1 MPNTVV
7 ITGCSS
13 GFGKQLALD
22 LARRGDRVYATMRG
36 TQGKNTVA
44 AEELAETATQDGLDL
59 HVLELDVTSTAS
71 VDAAAALILA
81 EAGAPDTVVNNAGV
95 MLTGFSEAF
104 TPEEMTAQLDVN
116 VVGIH
121 RMNRAFLPS
130 MRQRGRG
137 LIINLSSIAGRLSAP
152 FFGVYHASKWAVEGY
167 SMALRGELACCGV
180 DVVVV
185 EPGPFA
191 TALFDVSP
199 QPADADQRVAD
210 YPEVARTAYKA
221 VGDAFDGMFNDPDT
235 PTDPD
240 MVVKEIIALID
251 TPAGSRPF
259 RTVVGVDAGVRE
271 RNAAVAPFDAAVLEA
286 FGMTEFATHTIE
298 DLSLDGPFVTGNHF

>member
-1 MPNTVV
+1 MTKTVV

-95 MLTGFSEAF
+95 MLTGFTEAF

-137 LIINLSSIAGRLSAP
+137 LIINLSSVAGRLSAP

-199 QPADADQRVAD
+199 QPADVDQREAD
-210 YPEVARTAYKA
+210 YPEIARIAFQG
-221 VGDAFDGMFNDPDT
+221 VGDAFNGMFNDPDT

-240 MVVKEIIALID
+240 MVVREIIALID

-259 RTVVGVDAGVRE
+259 RTVVGVDVGVRD
-271 RNAAVAPFDAAVLEA
+271 RNAAVEPFDAAVLEA
-286 FGMTEFATHTIE
+286 FGMTEFATLNSRDERVAGAPTEIY
-298 DLSLDGPFVTGNHF
+298 P

>member
-1 MPNTVV
+1 MPKTVV

-22 LARRGDRVYATMRG
+22 LARRGDRIYATMRG
-36 TQGKNTVA
+36 TKGKNA
-44 AEELAETATQDGLDL
+44 AAAQALAGAATREGLDL
-59 HVLELDVTSTAS
+59 NILELDVTSTPS
-71 VDAAAALILA
+71 VEAAAAVILA
-81 EAGAPDTVVNNAGV
+81 EAGAPDAVVNNAGV
-95 MLTGFSEAF
+95 MLTGFTEAF

-121 RMNRAFLPS
+121 RMNRAFLPA

-137 LIINLSSIAGRLSAP
+137 LVINLSSIAGRLSAP

-199 QPADADQRVAD
+199 QPADVDQRVAD
-210 YPEVARTAYKA
+210 YPEVARTAYKS
-221 VGDAFDGMFNDPDT
+221 VGDAFHGMFNDPDT

-251 TPAGSRPF
+251 TPPGSRPF
-259 RTVVGVDAGVRE
+259 RTVVGVDVGVRE
-271 RNAAVAPFDAAVLEA
+271 RNAAVEPFDKGVLEA
-286 FGMTEFATHTIE
+286 FGMSEFAMLAAQN
-298 DLSLDGPFVTGNHF
+298 D